1 MQNFLSLPEITV
13 RILVRPTIGHLLYW
27 RQFLVKRISGC
38 VKVMTPQRVAQKTFD
53 SSFPVMAL
61 NRSGN
66 ANDRKYPKPKE
77 DICINWPTVLQELL
91 G

>member
-1 MQNFLSLPEITV
+1 MVLEAI
-13 RILVRPTIGHLLYW
+13 
-27 RQFLVKRISGC
+27 LVKRISGC
-38 VKVMTPQRVAQKTFD
+38 VKVMTPQKVAQKTFD

-91 G
+91 GQLSSLTRATGTLDSCMHAW

>member
-1 MQNFLSLPEITV
+1 MALAGTFLTLH
-13 RILVRPTIGHLLYW
+13 RIQSSPLVVLEAV
-27 RQFLVKRISGC
+27 LVKRISGC
-38 VKVMTPQRVAQKTFD
+38 VKFMTPQRVAQKTFD

-77 DICINWPTVLQELL
+77 DIRIKWPTVLQELL